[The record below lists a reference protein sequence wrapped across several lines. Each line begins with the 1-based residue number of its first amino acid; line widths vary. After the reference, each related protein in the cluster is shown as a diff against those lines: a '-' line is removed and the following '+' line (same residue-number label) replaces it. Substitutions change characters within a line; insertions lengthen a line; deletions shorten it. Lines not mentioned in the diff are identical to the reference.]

1 MAYAFTQLATDW
13 SSLTNAE
20 REALFENTNFNQAT
34 LAELQTLGKFKV
46 LAMSD
51 SAGGSAA
58 DVKVHGVHNDFLVLP
73 KELFGTSFNK
83 IKSVNITENISDT
96 TNASIKYV
104 LTKDLVDY
112 YTFSGGTWTQ
122 LATVDADTVISD
134 GLTADDLALISSADW
149 DLFYDGD
156 VDENG
161 LGIGFA
167 FHETALTQST
177 ELDNLQMTVDMKGM
191 WNKAEHTV
199 DYTYG
204 YTNTTLNV
212 SLLTNGDYKINYG
225 GGSGS
230 GESVDLDY
238 ATDTDIDAL
247 FN

>member
-1 MAYAFTQLATDW
+1 MAYTFTQLANDW
-13 SSLTNAE
+13 STLTDAE
-20 REALFENTNFNQAT
+20 KEALFENTNFNQAT

-51 SAGGSAA
+51 SASGSAA

-73 KELFGTSFNK
+73 KEMFGTLFNK

-104 LTKDLVDY
+104 LTKDLVGY

-122 LATVDADTVISD
+122 LAIVDANTVISD
-134 GLTADDLALISSADW
+134 GLTADDLALISSTDW

-161 LGIGFA
+161 LGIAFA

-177 ELDNLQMTVDMKGM
+177 ELDNLQMTVDMKGT
-191 WNKAEHTV
+191 WNKAEHTE

-204 YTNTTLNV
+204 YSNTQLHV
-212 SLLTNGDYKINYG
+212 HLLKNGSYKINYG
-225 GGSGS
+225 NSAGGSGS
-230 GESVDLDY
+230 SIEY
-238 ATDTDIDAL
+238 ATDSDIDNL
-247 FN
+247 FS